1 MTRLLEY
8 LASAQGNLEAIANYL
23 EDETGSAS
31 LADAVTERLRAKCRK
46 LAELPGLLGT
56 ERPELGTA
64 LRSTPCEGYVIY
76 FKYG

>member
-31 LADAVTERLRAKCRK
+31 LADAVRKGCVPNAGNWPSCLVCLAPKGLNLGPLSAVRPAK
-46 LAELPGLLGT
+46 AM
-56 ERPELGTA
+56 
-64 LRSTPCEGYVIY
+64 
-76 FKYG
+76 